1 MEQQPL
7 TITIRR
13 ATEYSGL
20 SVPTIERRIA
30 SGELESIKVGR
41 RRLIKMASLR
51 KMLGVDQAA

>member
-1 MEQQPL
+1 MEHQPL

-41 RRLIKMASLR
+41 RLIKMASLR